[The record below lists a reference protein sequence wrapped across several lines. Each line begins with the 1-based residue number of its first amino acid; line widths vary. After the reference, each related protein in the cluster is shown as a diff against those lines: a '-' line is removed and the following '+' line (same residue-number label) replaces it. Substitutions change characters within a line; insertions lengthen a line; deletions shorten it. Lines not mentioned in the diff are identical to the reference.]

1 MCIYIYMCVCVSF
14 SVSNIYY
21 ICANME
27 PGCIESTHV
36 RNPFGM
42 NLLPKG
48 TESLRIETV
57 QESRTEESKT
67 NSFQINSLYKK
78 PNRNRQKILC
88 MYGWMYVCMNV
99 CMYECMYAWMYV
111 CMYV

>member
-1 MCIYIYMCVCVSF
+1 MCIYIYIYICVCVCVSF

-78 PNRNRQKILC
+78 PNRNRQKRIGTTLI
-88 MYGWMYVCMNV
+88 YIHVCV
-99 CMYECMYAWMYV
+99 CDS
-111 CMYV
+111 

>member
-1 MCIYIYMCVCVSF
+1 MCIYICVCVSF
-14 SVSNIYY
+14 CSKIYY

-78 PNRNRQKILC
+78 PNRNRQKRIGTTLYPNPIRILS
-88 MYGWMYVCMNV
+88 
-99 CMYECMYAWMYV
+99 
-111 CMYV
+111 